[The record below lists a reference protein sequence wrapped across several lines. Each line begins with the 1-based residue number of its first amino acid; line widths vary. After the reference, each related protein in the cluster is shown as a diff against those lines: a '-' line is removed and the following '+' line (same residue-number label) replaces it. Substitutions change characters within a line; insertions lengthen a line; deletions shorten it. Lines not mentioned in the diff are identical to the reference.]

1 MKKLNMMENAKIIKS
16 ELVLIEDQDNLK
28 VGSIFYH
35 YKNTKP
41 YIVLGFCK
49 IQENNNWIE
58 AVLYTDLETYKQA
71 KNSYKIDKFVR
82 SLKEFK
88 LKFQKLSVISY

>member
-1 MKKLNMMENAKIIKS
+1 MKKLENVKIIKS
-16 ELVLIEDQDNLK
+16 ELVSIEDQDNLKVSLK

-71 KNSYKIDKFVR
+71 KNPYKIDKFVR

-88 LKFQKLSVISY
+88 SKFQKLSVTN

>member
-1 MKKLNMMENAKIIKS
+1 MKKLENVKIIKS
-16 ELVLIEDQDNLK
+16 ELVSIKDQDNLK

-35 YKNTKP
+35 CKNTKP

-71 KNSYKIDKFVR
+71 KNPYKIDKFVR

-88 LKFQKLSVISY
+88 SKFQKLSVTNY

>member
-1 MKKLNMMENAKIIKS
+1 MKKLENVKIIKS
-16 ELVLIEDQDNLK
+16 ELVSMEDQDNLK

-49 IQENNNWIE
+49 IQENNNWLE
-58 AVLYTDLETYKQA
+58 AVLYTDLEIYKQA
-71 KNSYKIDKFVR
+71 KNPYKIDKFVR

-88 LKFQKLSVISY
+88 SKFQKLSVTN